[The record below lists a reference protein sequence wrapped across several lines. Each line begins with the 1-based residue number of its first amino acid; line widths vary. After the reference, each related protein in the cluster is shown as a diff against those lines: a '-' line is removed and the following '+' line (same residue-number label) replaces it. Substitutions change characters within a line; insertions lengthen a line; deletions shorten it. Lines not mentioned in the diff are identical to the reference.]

1 MIVVAQGLLVAI
13 LGAAFAAV
21 LGWLTGSPDTA
32 EMAAVA
38 LFLGVIG
45 AASVDDL
52 QKHSAGR
59 GVH

>member
-1 MIVVAQGLLVAI
+1 MGAVAQGLLVAV

-21 LGWLTGSPDTA
+21 LGWLTGPPDTRD
-32 EMAAVA
+32 MAAVA

-52 QKHSAGR
+52 RRCGGAA
-59 GVH
+59 